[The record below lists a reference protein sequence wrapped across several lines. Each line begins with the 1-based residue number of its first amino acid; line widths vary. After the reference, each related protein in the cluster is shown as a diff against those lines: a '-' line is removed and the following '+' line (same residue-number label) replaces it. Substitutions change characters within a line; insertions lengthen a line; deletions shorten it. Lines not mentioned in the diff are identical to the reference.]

1 MKLTIFAALL
11 VVASLVPSGT
21 VIQAQHKGTGNPND
35 IINLP
40 ESGPPVVPGGS
51 TTTGPNFR
59 GLAITPLPGSREELD
74 LERPNEAQLPPPEIR
89 PVPGK
94 PLPPGLPTR

>member
-1 MKLTIFAALL
+1 MATFAAPG
-11 VVASLVPSGT
+11 VSSPEPT
-21 VIQAQHKGTGNPND
+21 TQALGSNRPGRGSTGWV
-35 IINLP
+35 
-40 ESGPPVVPGGS
+40 EARPVLPGGS

-74 LERPNEAQLPPPEIR
+74 MVRPNEAQLPPPEVR

>member
-1 MKLTIFAALL
+1 MKPVIFVALFVAAS
-11 VVASLVPSGT
+11 VVPSDI
-21 VIQAQHKGTGNPND
+21 VQAQHKGTDNPND
-35 IINLP
+35 LINLP
-40 ESGPPVVPGGS
+40 ESGPPQVPGGS

-74 LERPNEAQLPPPEIR
+74 LERHNEAQLPPPDVR

-94 PLPPGLPTR
+94 PLPSPLTTR